1 MGDLKIATIKIQREF
16 ITAQLTGKIGYFCH
30 ISRLKIVALPTSG
43 QGAAGLIM
51 GRKE

>member
-16 ITAQLTGKIGYFCH
+16 ITAQLTRKIGYSCH
-30 ISRLKIVALPTSG
+30 ISCLKIVALLTSG